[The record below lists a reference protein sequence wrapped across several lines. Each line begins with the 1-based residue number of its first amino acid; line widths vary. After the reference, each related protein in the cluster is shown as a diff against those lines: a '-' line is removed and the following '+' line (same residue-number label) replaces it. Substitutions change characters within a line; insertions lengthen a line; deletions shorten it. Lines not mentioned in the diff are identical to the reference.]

1 MERAGLYVVS
11 IKVSDTTLEHCEAGV
26 IGTFDI
32 VAKDRFGN
40 KLAIGGA
47 VFSVLLQHRASSQVS
62 GDVTSN
68 NHGTTACLMW
78 HM

>member
-1 MERAGLYVVS
+1 MVANE
-11 IKVSDTTLEHCEAGV
+11 E
-26 IGTFDI
+26 FDI

-47 VFSVLLQHRASSQVS
+47 VFLVLLQHGASPKVS

-68 NHGTTACLMW
+68 NDGTYSVS
-78 HM
+78 